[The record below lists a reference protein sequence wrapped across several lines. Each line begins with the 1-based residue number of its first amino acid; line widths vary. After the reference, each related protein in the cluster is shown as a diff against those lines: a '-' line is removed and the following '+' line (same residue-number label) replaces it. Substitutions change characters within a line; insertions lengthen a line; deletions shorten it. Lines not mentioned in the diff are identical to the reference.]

1 MRKSGKRLRITAQ
14 LIDVESGYHLWSET
28 YDRELTDVFTVQDD
42 ITAHIMSALKV
53 HLEAGETAQ
62 VTTTTNPDAYD
73 AYRKRVR
80 IENTGRVYVERWNG
94 TVWAEE

>member
-1 MRKSGKRLRITAQ
+1 VVPAI
-14 LIDVESGYHLWSET
+14 
-28 YDRELTDVFTVQDD
+28 
-42 ITAHIMSALKV
+42 ALK
-53 HLEAGETAQ
+53 TS
-62 VTTTTNPDAYD
+62 DD